1 MIMGL
6 LLPFFL
12 LAFVLDMLLTPVAL
26 VTCPFKLLADALANL
41 SATTLPELS
50 EFFAN
55 ISEFLTF

>member
-1 MIMGL
+1 MIML
-6 LLPFFL
+6 IIFMIAFL
-12 LAFVLDMLLTPVAL
+12 YDMLLTPVFLA
-26 VTCPFKLLADALANL
+26 TAPFKLLADALANL